1 MRSFIR
7 IFKVV
12 ILSLF
17 ISSCAAGLLPL
28 PEKYSLDGQLEPVT
42 KIYKYGLIEWE
53 KVDQQSLILR
63 TGPSD
68 YYLLVLMIPAYELPF
83 TDIIRLSSTGT
94 MIRAGMDEVILSA
107 PGDINV
113 RYIIERI
120 YRIKGNK
127 QMLEIKKQLMTKDDK
142 KDVTVRQKDKGI

>member
-1 MRSFIR
+1 M
-7 IFKVV
+7 
-12 ILSLF
+12 LSVF

-68 YYLLVLMIPAYELPF
+68 YYLLVLKTPSYELLF
-83 TDIIRLSSTGT
+83 TNSIRLSSTVS
-94 MIRAGMDEVILSA
+94 MIRAGMDQVIIYGA
-107 PGDINV
+107 GDIKV
-113 RYIIERI
+113 SYTIERI

-127 QMLEIKKQLMTKDDK
+127 QMLAIKKQLMPEKYE